1 MKALQIN
8 NRRQWIRRKKSNKMN
23 FLPRCKCIHTQKNP
37 PFKNA
42 ANCCGLNCS
51 EAVCIGN
58 RESCLGCLSCLTGFP
73 WGNPPYQVS
82 SLCIP
87 AKPCSNAWCTW
98 GPLSVG
104 LSSGKTS
111 RQEAVAQCRSSSA
124 AQRSS
129 PELQP
134 AHAVLQP
141 QGTAES
147 QKIYLKTVKKKKKKH
162 PYLDWKQV
170 CFNMLCHF
178 FADIKQNMFYL
189 QEEPAGGGAQPC
201 CEP

>member
-1 MKALQIN
+1 MLQTAVAWTAQRQSALETERAAWAAWAALQ
-8 NRRQWIRRKKSNKMN
+8 
-23 FLPRCKCIHTQKNP
+23 
-37 PFKNA
+37 
-42 ANCCGLNCS
+42 
-51 EAVCIGN
+51 
-58 RESCLGCLSCLTGFP
+58 GFP
-73 WGNPPYQVS
+73 WGNTPHQVS

-87 AKPCSNAWCTW
+87 AKPRSNAWCTR

-124 AQRSS
+124 AQHSS

-147 QKIYLKTVKKKKKKH
+147 QKIYLKTVKKKKH